1 MHAITSGL
9 PSSSTTP
16 RRPARNVN
24 VSASWLGGIV
34 WSMSQTRARSH
45 SVPLARQ
52 AGQVTSR
59 HWDDARP
66 LPRPAAPHHA
76 ARSIVIRCI
85 GSVMLVVMAAPVFW
99 LVISALSML
108 NFGADL
114 IAAGVWHLSGWDVMV
129 MTGSWLMVGGVAV
142 LVWAATRR
150 R

>member
-1 MHAITSGL
+1 M
-9 PSSSTTP
+9 
-16 RRPARNVN
+16 
-24 VSASWLGGIV
+24 
-34 WSMSQTRARSH
+34 
-45 SVPLARQ
+45 
-52 AGQVTSR
+52 
-59 HWDDARP
+59 
-66 LPRPAAPHHA
+66 
-76 ARSIVIRCI
+76 
-85 GSVMLVVMAAPVFW
+85 FW